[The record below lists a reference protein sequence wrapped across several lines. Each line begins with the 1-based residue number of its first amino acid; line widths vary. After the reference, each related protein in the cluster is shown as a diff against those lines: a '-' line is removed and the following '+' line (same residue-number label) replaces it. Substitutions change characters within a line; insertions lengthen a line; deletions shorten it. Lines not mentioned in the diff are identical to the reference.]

1 MKLKSSGIF
10 FLFFLSFFASSAKAK
25 IVVYPIS
32 PKILYAYHNDDY
44 TVKVRQL
51 GEKEWIDLYE
61 YKVKVDMDTQSKAS
75 LRIIL
80 N

>member
-1 MKLKSSGIF
+1 MLQLLLLL
-10 FLFFLSFFASSAKAK
+10 LFVPSAKAE
-25 IVVYPIS
+25 IVVYSIS

-44 TVKVRQL
+44 TVKVRQV
-51 GEKEWIDLYE
+51 GEKEWVDLYE